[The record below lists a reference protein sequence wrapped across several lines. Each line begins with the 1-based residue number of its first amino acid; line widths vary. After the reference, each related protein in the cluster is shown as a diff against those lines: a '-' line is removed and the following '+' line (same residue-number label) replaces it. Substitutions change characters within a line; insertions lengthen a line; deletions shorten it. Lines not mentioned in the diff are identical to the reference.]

1 MAPSPAPTPAR
12 APALEVRLL
21 VAFAAGDRQ
30 AALQWAE
37 RLVHRRGVD
46 GLRQCLRHT
55 LLPREGAAAVTWL
68 EQGLGLIPTTL
79 VAPATLPVSATAAAV
94 AVAAPE
100 PVPMSPDPAPVPQ
113 FSSPLAVPGPDQ
125 APAPPGGERPLSVP
139 AVAVNQPAPAPASL
153 RRLRSW
159 LVDLPQA
166 S

>member
-12 APALEVRLL
+12 APAPEARLL
-21 VAFAAGDRQ
+21 AALDAGDRQ

-37 RLVHRRGVD
+37 RVVHRRGVD
-46 GLRQCLRHT
+46 GLRQWLQHT
-55 LLPREGAAAVTWL
+55 LLPRQGAAAVTWL
-68 EQGLGLIPTTL
+68 EEGLGLIP
-79 VAPATLPVSATAAAV
+79 ATLAASAPDPVSA
-94 AVAAPE
+94 APR
-100 PVPMSPDPAPVPQ
+100 
-113 FSSPLAVPGPDQ
+113 
-125 APAPPGGERPLSVP
+125 GELPLSVP